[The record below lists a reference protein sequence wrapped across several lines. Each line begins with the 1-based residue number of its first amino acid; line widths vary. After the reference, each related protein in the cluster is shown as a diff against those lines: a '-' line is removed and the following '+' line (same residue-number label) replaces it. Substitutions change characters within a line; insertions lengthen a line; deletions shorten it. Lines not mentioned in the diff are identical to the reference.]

1 MPETTEEI
9 KLQREEQHQGKE
21 AAKDIL
27 DSTVAV
33 EGPDLRGFVLL
44 VTGSGFLAYREMILS

>member
-9 KLQREEQHQGKE
+9 KLQREEQHRGKE
-21 AAKDIL
+21 AAKAVS

-33 EGPDLRGFVLL
+33 AGPDLRGFVLL
-44 VTGSGFLAYREMILS
+44 VTGSGFLAYREMVLS